1 MRLEYFQMI
10 DSVVAFDAAV
20 GTIHAK
26 ANVPVESP
34 IFEGHFPGYPI
45 MPGVLLIETMA
56 QASGFLILGMNRLA
70 RMPFFM
76 GVQKAKFRKFVG
88 PGTQLDVHASIY
100 HDGSGFT
107 VTKAYIEQDGRVCD
121 AELTLRIMDFPAEEL
136 RASIHER
143 ASTMG
148 LSKVIGLP
156 EGIPAGVGE
165 TS

>member
-10 DSVVAFDAAV
+10 DSVVAFDAAA

-26 ANVPVESP
+26 ANVPETSP
-34 IFEGHFPGYPI
+34 VFEGHFPGYPI

-56 QASGFLILGMNRLA
+56 QASGFLILGMNGLT

-88 PGTQLDVHASIY
+88 PGTVLDVHARIE

-107 VTKAYIEQDGRVCD
+107 VTKARIEHDGPVCD

-136 RASIHER
+136 RTSLLER
-143 ASTMG
+143 AATMG
-148 LSKVIGLP
+148 LSQAIAAS
-156 EGIPAGVGE
+156 AGE
-165 TS
+165 AT